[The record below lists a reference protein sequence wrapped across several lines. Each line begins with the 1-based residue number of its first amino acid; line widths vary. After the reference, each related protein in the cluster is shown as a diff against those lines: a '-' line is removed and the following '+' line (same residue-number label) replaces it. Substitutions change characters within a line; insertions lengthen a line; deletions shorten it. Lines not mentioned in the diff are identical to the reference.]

1 MKNEENK
8 ESTNSMSEEKYNN
21 SRKQSEIKQK
31 KPKNYCKSKWANL
44 KYILQDKESLESSV
58 KLLKR
63 KTIEQFSSKCQEIY
77 KTKILIHL
85 ITEKN
90 KKMFSAVKSKET
102 IDEDILQKI
111 NIKEDLSDLPTDLI
125 KDFFFL
131 FREDNKLM
139 YNLIEKCDDK
149 DAEILVPFLCHFFY
163 ENFFMESTEQEEM
176 LYIIYLLLEK
186 EINSLCTPSPITFLS
201 NSFLSKFLIEFAN
214 RYEIKHY
221 IDIVL
226 NNLIRDV
233 EELNLSFYSLNILLV
248 SNAQIENS
256 KNKNKN
262 INKDLIC
269 IDMDLERMED
279 DFRSRG
285 NSTSMLDLFNIKND
299 IFSQSQNYDMN
310 HAKRKSTIIK
320 PNKNLKININ
330 SAMLNNNKIIYD
342 NKIFKNIINKNF
354 FNVINRNY
362 LKKSLEKES
371 NEIMKQFY
379 MKQLKKMQ
387 SLKNENLYNTNTYYK
402 KLKDQ
407 KTITKDSIEYYNKA
421 YDLITNFLDKLLDN
435 LENATIIPYS
445 IKAICK
451 IIFLLLQKR
460 FKKISGFQI
469 NLLIC
474 RFLFDKLIL
483 PVLQNPDLNDTSKDK
498 IISLSSRKNI
508 YNIYTVLKTFIRGEL
523 FNSRESE
530 NLTIFNKYI
539 IDNYNR
545 VNKIIQ
551 KIIQVKIPEKL
562 LILTDEFNENSQ
574 KNLYLKTS
582 KDISYEYFAEN
593 PNDFMQHKSICFT
606 TEHFFLF
613 YDIVKQNK
621 DKFFKPNT
629 QQEKI
634 FETISNFISMI
645 ENKPYDYYVII
656 NDIYNDEIKELLF
669 STEKKY
675 GLGRLKSDKLNNI
688 KYSITHLLSNLKIL
702 PHWKWVNDANY
713 QTFDI
718 FNFINKFLNIYE
730 EHIFS
735 TQPPLNWYSL
745 YIIKNIH
752 SIDENYSNNDYQKLY
767 DEIEDDILQRIE
779 KLKKL
784 NDFLT
789 VNIGTKFSLIKK
801 KIKIFEQELENV
813 QSTEVTLKT
822 SKFMELTPIKVC
834 LIDEIEYNN
843 IQKKLSK
850 DVAQPIILNKSLIIS
865 WQENCEHK
873 KLRANE
879 FKSLEESGH
888 ISKFHFK
895 NIKQFS
901 KKFKDFYQSISD
913 EIINRS
919 LGVEFE
925 KVEYNLNTDTPKNE
939 IKNTLHFKLEKAVNM
954 DNQITISPKNILDQY
969 MMFVS
974 LKINKSKF
982 FNSSNLDNKFTFIGN
997 EDNNSEEID
1006 FYKTKTNNI
1015 YKFDIHEKEEKDKA
1029 KAKKIIWNYILKALC
1044 IKIYEEP
1051 ALIID
1056 KAFKLKCI
1064 SFRWIKPKNLQI
1076 CDDVCNEVLFDKIR
1090 YHIKRIDQFRTP
1102 RGMIDEFS
1110 KAVQLIQN
1118 LFVFLLDNKNA
1129 EAGEILPIIIYCII
1143 SAFPERIIF
1152 NINFVKFF
1160 LDDSDLRGGMGYNV
1174 IQAESSINFIQKIVA
1189 KQLGI
1194 SQEEFNNNCMKKFIQ

>member
-1 MKNEENK
+1 MKNEENN
-8 ESTNSMSEEKYNN
+8 EQINPIPEEKNKNN
-21 SRKQSEIKQK
+21 RKSSESKQK
-31 KPKNYCKSKWANL
+31 KLINYCKSKWANL
-44 KYILQDKESLESSV
+44 KYILQDKGSLESSV
-58 KLLKR
+58 KLLKT

-77 KTKILIHL
+77 KNKILIHL
-85 ITEKN
+85 LTEKN
-90 KKMFSAVKSKET
+90 KNMFSSVKSKKT
-102 IDEDILQKI
+102 QGEDILQKV

-131 FREDNKLM
+131 FREDNRLM
-139 YNLIEKCDDK
+139 YNLIENCDEK
-149 DAEILVPFLCHFFY
+149 NAEILVPFLCHFFY

-186 EINSLCTPSPITFLS
+186 EINSLCTPSPISFLS

-226 NNLIRDV
+226 NNLIKDI
-233 EELNLSFYSLNILLV
+233 EELNLSFYSLNI
-248 SNAQIENS
+248 SFATKIQIENS
-256 KNKNKN
+256 KKKNKN
-262 INKDLIC
+262 NDIIC
-269 IDMDLERMED
+269 IDMELEKMTD
-279 DFRSRG
+279 DFKKR
-285 NSTSMLDLFNIKND
+285 NSAYMIEEFNKSET
-299 IFSQSQNYDMN
+299 FSKSQVYEMNYK
-310 HAKRKSTIIK
+310 KRKSTVIN
-320 PNKNLKININ
+320 PNKGAKANSNLTMIKNKN
-330 SAMLNNNKIIYD
+330 KNKIIYD

-354 FNVINRNY
+354 FNIINQNS
-362 LKKSLEKES
+362 LKKALEKET
-371 NEIMKQFY
+371 NEIMKHFY
-379 MKQLKKMQ
+379 IKQLKKIQ
-387 SLKNENLYNTNTYYK
+387 SLKDENLFNTKKYYE
-402 KLKDQ
+402 KLKEI

-421 YDLITNFLDKLLDN
+421 YDLITNFLDKLLNN
-435 LENATIIPYS
+435 LENVTIIPYS

-460 FKKISGFQI
+460 FKKISYFQT

-483 PVLQNPDLNDTSKDK
+483 PVLQNPDINDTCKDK
-498 IISLSSRKNI
+498 IITLSNRKNI
-508 YNIYTVLKTFIRGEL
+508 SNIYTVLKTLIRGEL
-523 FNSRESE
+523 FNSSQSE
-530 NLTIFNKYI
+530 NMTIFNKYI

-545 VNKIIQ
+545 INKIIK
-551 KIIQVKIPEKL
+551 KIIQVKIPDKL
-562 LILTDEFNENSQ
+562 LQLTEEFNENSE
-574 KNLYLKTS
+574 KNLYLKES
-582 KDISYEYFAEN
+582 QDINYEYFIEN

-702 PHWKWVNDANY
+702 PHWKWVNNTNY

-718 FNFINKFLNIYE
+718 FNFINKYLNIYE

-735 TQPPLNWYSL
+735 MQPPLNWYSL
-745 YIIKNIH
+745 YIIKNIN
-752 SIDENYSNNDYQKLY
+752 SIDEYYSNNDYQNLY
-767 DEIEDDILQRIE
+767 DEILNDILKKIE

-789 VNIGTKFSLIKK
+789 VNIGTKFTLIKN

-834 LIDEIEYNN
+834 LIDETEYNN
-843 IQKKLSK
+843 IQKKLPK
-850 DVAQPIILNKSLIIS
+850 DIAQPIIPNKSLIIS
-865 WQENCEHK
+865 WQGNCEHK
-873 KLRANE
+873 KLTDN
-879 FKSLEESGH
+879 KLKNVDDVGH
-888 ISKFHFK
+888 ISKYHFK
-895 NIKQFS
+895 NIKKFA

-913 EIINRS
+913 EITNRS
-919 LGVEFE
+919 LGIEFE
-925 KVEYNLNTDTPKNE
+925 KVEYNLNIDGKKN
-939 IKNTLHFKLEKAVNM
+939 NNNSLTSKLEKAIKN

-969 MMFVS
+969 MTFVS
-974 LKINKSKF
+974 IKINKSEL
-982 FNSSNLDNKFTFIGN
+982 FNSNLLKNKSTIKENKNN
-997 EDNNSEEID
+997 EEEID
-1006 FYKTKTNNI
+1006 FYKSKTVVI
-1015 YKFDIHEKEEKDKA
+1015 SKSDIHKKEEKDKA
-1029 KAKKIIWNYILKALC
+1029 KAKKMIWNYILKVLC

-1056 KAFKLKCI
+1056 KAFNLKCY
-1064 SFRWIKPKNLQI
+1064 SFKWIKPKNLQI
-1076 CDDVCNEVLFDKIR
+1076 CNEICNEILFDKIR

-1110 KAVQLIQN
+1110 KAVQLINN
-1118 LFVFLLDNKNA
+1118 LFAFLLDNKNA
-1129 EAGEILPIIIYCII
+1129 EAGEILPLIIYCII
-1143 SAFPERIIF
+1143 SSFPERIIF
-1152 NINFVKFF
+1152 NFNFIKFF
-1160 LDDSDLRGGMGYNV
+1160 LDDSELRGGMGYNV
-1174 IQAESSINFIQKIVA
+1174 IQAESSINYIQKLGA

-1194 SQEEFNNNCMKKFIQ
+1194 TQEEFNEKCTSSKYI